1 METRAVSPREPGTSR
16 VVAGLILMI
25 VGLGLLADRLDVAVR
40 FPGQFWPLI
49 LIVMGAARLADNDLS
64 AQGRRK
70 TRSGAWLLYIGLW
83 GLINEFHVFHFD
95 YGSSWPL
102 LVIGAG
108 VGIVWR
114 AFDSPRPHANRQEQ

>member
-1 METRAVSPREPGTSR
+1 VSPCEPGTSR
-16 VVAGLILMI
+16 VVAGLIVMI
-25 VGLGLLADRLDVAVR
+25 VGLALLADRLDAAVR
-40 FPGQFWPLI
+40 FPGHFWPLI
-49 LIVMGAARLADNDLS
+49 LVVMGAARLADSATS
-64 AQGRRK
+64 AQGRRNI
-70 TRSGAWLLYIGLW
+70 RSGAWLLFIGLW

-114 AFDSPRPHANRQEQ
+114 ALDSPRPRANRQEQ